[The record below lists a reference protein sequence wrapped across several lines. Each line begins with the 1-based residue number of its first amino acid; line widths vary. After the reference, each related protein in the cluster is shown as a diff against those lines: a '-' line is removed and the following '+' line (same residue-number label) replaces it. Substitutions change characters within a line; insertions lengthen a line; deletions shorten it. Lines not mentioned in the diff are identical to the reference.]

1 MAISLKSKQ
10 EFITLRAN
18 NVSFEKIAQQLK
30 VSKSTLIA
38 WAKEHELDINNL
50 RAISYEALHEQ
61 YKIGK
66 QHRLVMW
73 AEQLKAI
80 RAELKKRGFGDV
92 PTIKLIE
99 LMGSLDEKIKTEAY
113 KVEFKSEAIEKP
125 YEIEPFTTVDQ
136 DTWRG

>member
-1 MAISLKSKQ
+1 MAISLKSKE

-18 NVSFEKIAQQLK
+18 NVSFEKIAKQLK

-50 RAISYEALHEQ
+50 RAISYEELHEQ

-73 AEQLKAI
+73 AEQLEAI

-99 LMGSLDEKIKTEAY
+99 LMGSLDEKIKSEAY
-113 KVEFKSEAIEKP
+113 KVEFKSEAIEKT
-125 YEIEPFTTVDQ
+125 YEIEPLTTIDQ